1 MKEESKEN
9 NKLIYNKIQLP
20 PHHYITLE
28 LLVKRK
34 FLVNVDDVELFMFDA
49 LFEEVLQSYDFKT
62 VLIVSS
68 YIIAKVKLQKYRNYE
83 GEEIKN
89 LYGYF
94 RHSLLW
100 NLKRITGQIRLSWEE
115 DDDDYG

>member
-9 NKLIYNKIQLP
+9 NKSIYNKIQLP

-34 FLVNVDDVELFMFDA
+34 FLVNTDEVELFMFDA

-68 YIIAKVKLQKYRNYE
+68 YR
-83 GEEIKN
+83 
-89 LYGYF
+89 
-94 RHSLLW
+94 
-100 NLKRITGQIRLSWEE
+100 
-115 DDDDYG
+115 

>member
-9 NKLIYNKIQLP
+9 NKLIYNKIQI

-34 FLVNVDDVELFMFDA
+34 FLVNADEVELFMFDA

-89 LYGYF
+89 LYAYF
-94 RHSLLW
+94 RHSLTW
-100 NLKRITGQIRLSWEE
+100 NLKRITGQIKLSWEE

>member
-9 NKLIYNKIQLP
+9 NKLIYNKIQIP
-20 PHHYITLE
+20 PHNYITLE
-28 LLVKRK
+28 ILVKRK
-34 FLVNVDDVELFMFDA
+34 FLVNADDVELFMFDA
-49 LFEEVLQSYDFKT
+49 LFEEVLQSYDFKK
-62 VLIVSS
+62 VLVATSYIVSR
-68 YIIAKVKLQKYRNYE
+68 VKLNKYRNYE

-94 RHSLLW
+94 RHALLW

-115 DDDDYG
+115 DDDYG